1 MVALMRCTDFVFPTG
16 VNVNQ
21 DVTISSTGTCQSCLV
36 MGTDVFTNGV
46 ETAGAAWTFGFG
58 DPPAADDTMIAGH
71 SEDDSGDSDT
81 TTFHDRVQRLCRI
94 YDDNGIA
101 QEVNSRIFQTV
112 TDGFRHRMIGN
123 LDNQP
128 IGKALLFSGDD
139 ITSEIVHLTASASD
153 DTEVLVTVAQQA
165 DLIIVFSRYSAVE
178 STVGANHTSYGVASF
193 VGSTITQ
200 FCTTIF
206 DESVV
211 TTMNARSA
219 ASDNRVALGF
229 DGSGTNIDTGYEV
242 TTMSATQIGITTRID
257 TGTPPATLID
267 ILVLNFGGVVEFG
280 VGPLTMPTATGVN
293 QHRGVGFAPQ
303 AILTNVVDV
312 TAYTSEG
319 EAHSSGFSSYFG
331 MADLSG
337 EEHSVG
343 CNSEDDVA
351 TSNASSLEDDQLVNN
366 LDSAGSAE
374 HTGGLDS
381 FASDGWDVDY
391 SVAGAAFVGWW
402 LAVQDPTISGNAA
415 PVAAIKK
422 RRAINPLLVR

>member
-1 MVALMRCTDFVFPTG
+1 MVATVRCTDFVFPTG

-21 DVTISSTGTCQSCLV
+21 DVTISGTGTCQSCLV
-36 MGTDVFTNGV
+36 MGTDVFTNG
-46 ETAGAAWTFGFG
+46 TATDGAAWTFGFG
-58 DPPAADDTMIAGH
+58 DPPGADDTMIAGH
-71 SEDDSGDSDT
+71 SEDNSGDSDT
-81 TTFHDRVQRLCRI
+81 TTFHDRVQRVCRI

-139 ITSEIVHLTASASD
+139 ITSEIVHLTASTVNG
-153 DTEVLVTVAQQA
+153 TEVFVTVAQQA
-165 DLIIVFSRYSAVE
+165 DLIIVISRYEDVE
-178 STVGANHTSYGVASF
+178 STVGANHPSYGVASF

-206 DESVV
+206 DESVA

-219 ASDNRVALGF
+219 ASDTRVALGF
-229 DGSGTNIDTGYEV
+229 DGSGTNIDTGYEI

-257 TGTPPATLID
+257 TGTPPATLFD
-267 ILVLNFGGVVEFG
+267 ILVLNFGGVVEFA
-280 VGPLTMPTATGVN
+280 VGPLTMPTSDGVN
-293 QHRGVGFAPQ
+293 AHTGVGFAPQ
-303 AILTNVVDV
+303 AILTAVVDV

-319 EAHSSGFSSYFG
+319 GSHSSGFSSYFG
-331 MADLSG
+331 MADG
-337 EEHSVG
+337 TEEHSVG

-374 HTGGLDS
+374 HTGTFDS
-381 FASDGWDVDY
+381 FISDGWNTDY
-391 SVAGAAFVGWW
+391 SVAGAALIGWW
-402 LAVQDPTISGNAA
+402 LAVEDPDAVFLA
-415 PVAAIKK
+415 PGEFLKPQT
-422 RRAINPLLVR
+422 NTLLRM